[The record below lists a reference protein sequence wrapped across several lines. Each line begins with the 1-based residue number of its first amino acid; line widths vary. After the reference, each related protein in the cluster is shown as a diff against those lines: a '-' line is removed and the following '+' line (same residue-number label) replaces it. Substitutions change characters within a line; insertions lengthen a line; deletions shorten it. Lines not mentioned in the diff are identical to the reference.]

1 MIDAMT
7 EGNTRN
13 GALAILVKTPGH
25 SPVKTR
31 LAAARGRLYA
41 ECWYRRAAATVAAVA
56 RAARAQYGIHVY
68 WGVAEPDAL
77 DAWPGLPVLA
87 QGDGD
92 LGERMARVHAQ
103 LVARHG
109 FGILL
114 GADTPQLS
122 VDLLGEAVAWLDH
135 SAPRL
140 LIGPAGDGGFWLFG
154 GNRAPPMSTWTAA
167 RYSTAETARDLQ
179 TAMQD
184 CGAWHQLATL
194 SDVDHADDLDAVLG
208 ALLALSNPLPE
219 QRALAA
225 WMRDHEAVL
234 P

>member
-1 MIDAMT
+1 MIEAMT
-7 EGNTRN
+7 ESNTRS

-31 LAAARGRLYA
+31 LATVRGRLYA
-41 ECWYRRAAATVAAVA
+41 EGWYRHAVAAVAAVA
-56 RAARAQYGIHVY
+56 RAAQAQYGIQVY
-68 WGVAEPDAL
+68 WAVAEPHAL
-77 DAWPGLPVLA
+77 DVWPGLPVLA

-109 FGILL
+109 FGVLL

-122 VDLLGEAVAWLDH
+122 TDLLGEAVAWLDH
-135 SAPRL
+135 SARRL
-140 LIGPAGDGGFWLFG
+140 LIGPARDGGFWLFG
-154 GNRAPPMSTWTAA
+154 GNRAPPMAAWTAV
-167 RYSTAETARDLQ
+167 RYSTAATARDLQ

-184 CGAWHQLATL
+184 CGAWRQLATL
-194 SDVDHADDLDAVLG
+194 SDVDHADDLDAVLD
-208 ALLALSNPLPE
+208 ALLALSKPLPE
-219 QRALAA
+219 QCALAA
-225 WMRDHEAVL
+225 WMRDHAPVL

>member
-1 MIDAMT
+1 MA

-13 GALAILVKTPGH
+13 GALAILVKTPGY

-31 LAAARGRLYA
+31 RATERGRLYA
-41 ECWYRRAAATVAAVA
+41 EGWYRRAAATVAAVA
-56 RAARAQYGIHVY
+56 AAAQARYGIHVY
-68 WGVAEPDAL
+68 WAVAEPDAL

-92 LGERMARVHAQ
+92 LGERMARVHMQ

-109 FGILL
+109 FGLLL

-122 VDLLGEAVAWLDH
+122 VDLLGAAVAWLDH

-140 LIGPAGDGGFWLFG
+140 LIGPARDGGFWLFG
-154 GNRAPPMSTWTAA
+154 GNRAPPMAAWTAV
-167 RYSTAETARDLQ
+167 RYSNPETARDLQ
-179 TAMQD
+179 TSMQD
-184 CGAWHQLATL
+184 SGAWHQLATL
-194 SDVDHADDLDAVLG
+194 NDVDHADDLDAVLH

>member
-1 MIDAMT
+1 MT
-7 EGNTRN
+7 TRNTRS
-13 GALAILVKTPGH
+13 GGLAILVKTPGH

-31 LAAARGRLYA
+31 LAAACGRLYA
-41 ECWYRRAAATVAAVA
+41 ENWYRRAVSAVAAVA
-56 RAARAQYGIHVY
+56 RAAQAQYGIQVY
-68 WGVAEPDAL
+68 WAVAEPDASDL
-77 DAWPGLPVLA
+77 WPGLPVLA
-87 QGDGD
+87 QGGGD

-122 VDLLGEAVAWLDH
+122 VDLLGETVAWLDH
-135 SAPRL
+135 PTPRL

-154 GNRAPPMSTWTAA
+154 GNVAPPLSAWRAVTYSAADTACKLRNA
-167 RYSTAETARDLQ
+167 MRDLGDWA
-179 TAMQD
+179 T
-184 CGAWHQLATL
+184 LATL
-194 SDVDHADDLDAVLG
+194 TDVDHADDLDAVRD
-208 ALLALSNPLPE
+208 ALQALHDPLPE

-225 WMRDHEAVL
+225 WMQEQEAVL

>member
-1 MIDAMT
+1 MIEAMA
-7 EGNTRN
+7 ESDTRS

-41 ECWYRRAAATVAAVA
+41 ECWYRHAVAAVAAVA
-56 RAARAQYGIHVY
+56 RAAQAQYGIQVY
-68 WGVAEPDAL
+68 WAVAEPDAL
-77 DAWPGLPVLA
+77 DEWPGLPVLA
-87 QGDGD
+87 QGEGD
-92 LGERMARVHAQ
+92 LGERMARVQAQ

-140 LIGPAGDGGFWLFG
+140 LIGPARDGGFWLFG
-154 GNRAPPMSTWTAA
+154 GNVAPPLSAWRAVTYSAADTACELRNA
-167 RYSTAETARDLQ
+167 MRDLGDWV
-179 TAMQD
+179 T
-184 CGAWHQLATL
+184 LATL
-194 SDVDHADDLDAVLG
+194 TDVDHADDLDTVLD
-208 ALLALSNPLPE
+208 ALLALPDPMPG

-225 WMRDHEAVL
+225 WMQAHETVL